1 VKNWE
6 EQAMRSMCQKQ
17 LLAFIGVVV
26 GVQIAAAQERLILTS
41 LSPAG
46 SPNSIFY
53 QAWAKRVTDASK
65 GTLKVEVRDGTALA
79 NFGNT
84 YVRTMDNV
92 VQIGWV
98 LHSLVAGKFPLSEV
112 TNLPF
117 MSDGHTNCSVAL
129 WRLYKSGAL
138 DSEYK
143 DVVPMWFGCLNQ
155 SGMHFAKPMRS
166 NVDLSGLK
174 LRVSGRVAS
183 QLVERMGGT
192 PISMRGGSMY
202 EALQRGT
209 IDGAV
214 TSWSAFE
221 PYKLAEVT
229 YYHLEVPAGAS
240 PSMFFMSRKKYESL
254 PAAARKALDDA
265 RGEAQSRAFGV
276 HIYNQGLRARTPVA
290 SSAKHKI
297 VQLDAQQSKTWQE
310 KVAPVRDGWVKEHP
324 GRDKVLKAFQEI
336 HEQVAAGH

>member
-1 VKNWE
+1 
-6 EQAMRSMCQKQ
+6 MRFMCQK
-17 LLAFIGVVV
+17 LMLAVIGVVA
-26 GVQIAAAQERLILTS
+26 GVQIAAAQERLLLTS

-46 SPNSIFY
+46 SPNSLFY
-53 QAWAKRVTDASK
+53 QAWAKRVTDASH

-84 YVRTMDNV
+84 YVRTMDDV
-92 VQIGWV
+92 VQVGWV

-117 MSDGHTNCSVAL
+117 LSDGHANCSVTL

-155 SGMHFAKPMRS
+155 SGLHFAKPIRS

-174 LRVSGRVAS
+174 LRVAGRLAS
-183 QLVERMGGT
+183 QMVERMGGT

-221 PYKLAEVT
+221 PYKLAEVAF
-229 YYHLEVPAGAS
+229 YHLEVPLGSS

-254 PAAARKALDDA
+254 PVAARKAIDEA
-265 RGEAQSRAFGV
+265 SGEAQSRAFGV

-290 SSAKHKI
+290 ASAKHKI
-297 VQLDAQQSKTWQE
+297 VQLNPQHSKIWQD
-310 KVAPVRDGWVKEHP
+310 KIAPARDNWVKEHA

-336 HEQVAAGH
+336 YAQVAAGH

>member
-1 VKNWE
+1 
-6 EQAMRSMCQKQ
+6 
-17 LLAFIGVVV
+17 
-26 GVQIAAAQERLILTS
+26 
-41 LSPAG
+41 
-46 SPNSIFY
+46 
-53 QAWAKRVTDASK
+53 
-65 GTLKVEVRDGTALA
+65 
-79 NFGNT
+79 
-84 YVRTMDNV
+84 MDDV

-155 SGMHFAKPMRS
+155 SGMHFARPTRS
-166 NVDLSGLK
+166 NVDLGSLK
-174 LRVSGRVAS
+174 LRVAGRVAS

-192 PISMRGGSMY
+192 PISMRGEDLY
-202 EALQRGT
+202 EGLQRGT

-221 PYKLAEVT
+221 PYKLHEVAF
-229 YYHLEVPAGAS
+229 YHLEVPTGAS
-240 PSMFFMSRKKYESL
+240 PSMFFMSRKKYDSL
-254 PAAARKALDDA
+254 PAAARKAIDDA

-276 HIYNQGLRARTPVA
+276 HIYDQGVRARTPVA
-290 SSAKHKI
+290 SSDKHKI
-297 VQLDAQQSKTWQE
+297 VQLDQQQSKTWQD
-310 KVAPVRDGWVKEHP
+310 KVAAVRDAWVNERP
-324 GRDKVLKAFQEI
+324 GGDKVIKAFQEI
-336 HEQVAAGH
+336 YAQAAAGR